1 MSVIQ
6 KQHDELN
13 QLQHLEDDTEEPD
26 TQSQGVE
33 SHMSVDDLS
42 GDGDGVTVY
51 STFPSKVKIPA
62 AFE

>member
-13 QLQHLEDDTEEPD
+13 QLQHLEDDSEEPD
-26 TQSQGVE
+26 TQLHSAE
-33 SHMSVDDLS
+33 SHMSVVDDLS
-42 GDGDGVTVY
+42 GEGVSVY
-51 STFPSKVKIPA
+51 STFPPKVKIPA